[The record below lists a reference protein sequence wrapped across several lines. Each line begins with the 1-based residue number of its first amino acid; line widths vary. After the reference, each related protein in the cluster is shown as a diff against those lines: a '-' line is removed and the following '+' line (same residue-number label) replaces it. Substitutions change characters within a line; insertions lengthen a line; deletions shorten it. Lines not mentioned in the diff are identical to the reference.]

1 MFLKHPLGIY
11 RGLALGAIGAPARI
25 DSPAG
30 ARRTITNRSAP
41 ERCYMSLNSLDR
53 GVAAGFVWRLS
64 WGPILIAA
72 AVALLSLWL
81 FWDGLWLMA
90 WWWVGDPEYSHCILI
105 PPIAAFLIWQQKNKL
120 QTIAFEGSWWG
131 VLLVLLGGGL
141 LVLGQLATIYTLVQY
156 AYLVT
161 LYGLVL
167 AFTGPRA
174 FRVLAVPLLI
184 LAFMVPLPQFF
195 LYNLSTKLQLL
206 SSELGV
212 WFMRLFGISVFVEG
226 NVIDLG
232 GYKLQVAEACDGLRY
247 LFPLMTLGFLMAYFY
262 KGATWKRIALF
273 LSSIPI
279 TIAMNSLRIG
289 TIGLMVEHWGIGMA
303 EGFLHEFQGWMVFM
317 MSAAILLGEIALLNR
332 IGHEAGTW
340 RQLFGIEFPRPTP
353 PGAQYRK
360 RPLPRT
366 FLAATGLLLAF
377 VVIALAL
384 PRPMDAI
391 PARVSFAEFPLRLAG
406 WNGQPQSL
414 ERIYVDQLKLD
425 DYLMADYV
433 NDSDRH
439 INLYMA
445 YYNSQRKGEAVH
457 SPRSCLPGGGW
468 QMRDF
473 AQRELPGVRVGGRGL
488 RVNRTV
494 IELAGQ
500 RELVYYWFQQRG
512 RIITNEFAVKWY
524 LFWDA
529 ATRHRTDGALV
540 RIIAAVPAGADV
552 AVADRSMTEFA
563 ALIAPK
569 LPGFIPN

>member
-1 MFLKHPLGIY
+1 MSAQPSAPAAVFLPLWRIPWTIVL
-11 RGLALGAIGAPARI
+11 LALGV
-25 DSPAG
+25 
-30 ARRTITNRSAP
+30 
-41 ERCYMSLNSLDR
+41 
-53 GVAAGFVWRLS
+53 GV
-64 WGPILIAA
+64 
-72 AVALLSLWL
+72 LSLWL
-81 FWDGLWLMA
+81 FWDGLSLMWMIWIGA
-90 WWWVGDPEYSHCILI
+90 PEYSHGILI
-105 PPIAAFLIWQQKNKL
+105 PPIAAFLIWQQKDRL
-120 QTIAFEGSWWG
+120 QPIPFEGSWWG
-131 VLLVLLGGGL
+131 VALVLLGGGL
-141 LVLGQLATIYTLVQY
+141 LVLGQFATIYALVQY

-174 FRVLAVPLLI
+174 FRLIAVPLLI
-184 LAFMVPLPQFF
+184 LAFMIPLPQFF
-195 LYNLSTKLQLL
+195 LFNLSTKLQLL

-212 WFMRLFGISVFVEG
+212 WFMRLFGVSVFVEG

-262 KGATWKRIALF
+262 KGALWKRIVLF

-279 TIAMNSLRIG
+279 TIIMNSGRIG
-289 TIGLMVEHWGIGMA
+289 TIGLMVERWGIGMA
-303 EGFLHEFQGWMVFM
+303 EGFLHQFQGWMVFM
-317 MSAAILLGEIALLNR
+317 LSAGLLLGEIALLNR
-332 IGHEAGTW
+332 IGHESGTW
-340 RQLFGIEFPRPTP
+340 RELFGVEFPAATP
-353 PGAQYRK
+353 NGAVLRS
-360 RPLPRT
+360 RPLPPT
-366 FLAATGLLLAF
+366 FIAAGAVLVAF
-377 VVIALAL
+377 VLIALVL
-384 PRPMDAI
+384 PRPAEII
-391 PARVSFAEFPLRLAG
+391 PSRESFAEFPMRLSG
-406 WNGQPQSL
+406 WTGQPQSL
-414 ERIYVDQLKLD
+414 EGIYIDQLKLD

-433 NDSDRH
+433 NDSSQR

-473 AQRELPGVRVGGRGL
+473 GQRELPGVQVGGRAL

-529 ATRHRTDGALV
+529 VTRHRTDGALV

-552 AVADRSMTEFA
+552 SAADRTMTDFA
-563 ALIAPK
+563 AFIAPK